1 MEKKRQVESDRD
13 KKDNKLK
20 RHFDTSLCLAES
32 GKVCLGDVKSLSKM
46 PEELRKEDVDRKI
59 FLEIDY
65 KYAEKESDFGRSSIF
80 VCHSTFLR
88 KLMINLMLLGYA
100 DLRKKIYRVNNLT
113 FVYPSS
119 PLLTQPMD
127 ISSSLICNDQSIPEK
142 CVNKNICECVHLE
155 TVALGQSVEVIL
167 IDQG

>member
-1 MEKKRQVESDRD
+1 M
-13 KKDNKLK
+13 
-20 RHFDTSLCLAES
+20 F
-32 GKVCLGDVKSLSKM
+32 
-46 PEELRKEDVDRKI
+46 
-59 FLEIDY
+59 
-65 KYAEKESDFGRSSIF
+65 
-80 VCHSTFLR
+80 
-88 KLMINLMLLGYA
+88 LGYA

-142 CVNKNICECVHLE
+142 CLNKNICECVHLE
-155 TVALGQSVEVIL
+155 TVALGQSVEVVL

>member
-1 MEKKRQVESDRD
+1 MYQCRSTCKGHDLHGLAVINYVNPSTSKPIEKNRQVGRDQD

-65 KYAEKESDFGRSSIF
+65 KYAEKESDYGRL
-80 VCHSTFLR
+80 V
-88 KLMINLMLLGYA
+88 LLCQ
-100 DLRKKIYRVNNLT
+100 R
-113 FVYPSS
+113 F
-119 PLLTQPMD
+119 
-127 ISSSLICNDQSIPEK
+127 
-142 CVNKNICECVHLE
+142 
-155 TVALGQSVEVIL
+155 
-167 IDQG
+167 